1 MSLEKRI
8 KRHLIGRRHDYF
20 AVTLP
25 GFERLCADELIR
37 LSDTIRITRIAN
49 GGVSFNGRLTD
60 VYRANLQVRTAGR
73 LLMRLARFKATNF
86 QQLEKQI
93 QKIPWELYLP
103 WGTIP
108 QFHTTTCHSRLYHS
122 GAIAQRIGENISAHW
137 SEQGATPARSDNQA
151 LFIRLQDD
159 GVTVSLDSSG
169 APLYRRGIKTHTAT
183 APMRETTA
191 AGILR
196 SAGYRWDRPLVDP
209 MCGAGTFSLEAAM
222 MAKKIP
228 PGLFRDFAFMQ
239 WPAFRPRQWA
249 YLKKTATEK
258 TKSFTRTVIW
268 TSDAD
273 GRAVAGLKDCVS
285 NNRFEDAVF
294 VYQANF
300 FSLQPEK
307 ISTQKG
313 LIVLNPPYGHR
324 LSAEGD
330 VERAYIDIATKLEKD
345 FKGWKVALLV
355 PKEGLARRLGLPLK
369 SILLRHGGLQLT
381 LLVGR
386 I

>member
-1 MSLEKRI
+1 MNLEKRI
-8 KRHLIGRRHDYF
+8 KRHLIGPRHAYF

-37 LSDTIRITRIAN
+37 LSDTIRITRITT
-49 GGVSFNGRLTD
+49 GGVSFSGRLTD
-60 VYRANLQVRTAGR
+60 AYRANLQVRTAGR
-73 LLMRLARFKATNF
+73 FLMRLARFKATNF
-86 QQLEKQI
+86 QQLGKQI

-103 WGTIP
+103 RGTIP
-108 QFHTTTCHSRLYHS
+108 MFHITTRHSRLYHS
-122 GAIAQRIGENISAHW
+122 GAIAERIGENISAQW
-137 SEQGATPARSDNQA
+137 SAQGATPVRSENQA

-159 GVTVSLDSSG
+159 GVTVSLDSSC
-169 APLYRRGIKTHTAT
+169 APLYRRGIKTHTAQ
-183 APMRETTA
+183 APLRETTA
-191 AGILR
+191 AGILW

-222 MAKKIP
+222 IAKKIP

-268 TSDAD
+268 ASDAD
-273 GRAVAGLKDCVS
+273 GRAVAGLKHCVS

-294 VYQANF
+294 VYQADF

-330 VERAYIDIATKLEKD
+330 VERAYKDIAAKLKKD

-355 PKEGLARRLGLPLK
+355 PKEGLARPLGLSLK
-369 SILLRHGGLQLT
+369 SMLLHHGGLQLT
-381 LLVGR
+381 LLIGR

>member
-25 GFERLCADELIR
+25 GFERLCADELTR
-37 LSDTIRITRIAN
+37 LSDTIRITGIAI
-49 GGVSFNGRLTD
+49 GGVSFSGRLTD
-60 VYRANLQVRTAGR
+60 VYRTNLQVRTAGR

-103 WGTIP
+103 WGTVP
-108 QFHTTTCHSRLYHS
+108 VFHITTSHSRLYHS
-122 GAIAQRIGENISAHW
+122 GAIAERIGENISAQW
-137 SEQGATPARSDNQA
+137 SEQGATPARSENQA

-159 GVTVSLDSSG
+159 GVTVSLDCSG
-169 APLYRRGIKTHTAT
+169 APLYRRGIKTHAAR
-183 APMRETTA
+183 APLRETTA
-191 AGILR
+191 AGILL
-196 SAGYRWDRPLVDP
+196 SAGYRRDRPLVDP

-249 YLKKTATEK
+249 YLKKSASEK
-258 TKSFTRTVIW
+258 TKSFPRTVIW
-268 TSDAD
+268 ASDAD

-285 NNRFEDAVF
+285 DYGFEDAVSVF
-294 VYQANF
+294 QADF
-300 FSLQPEK
+300 FRLRPEK
-307 ISTQKG
+307 ISAQKG
-313 LIVLNPPYGHR
+313 LVVLNPPYGRR

-330 VERAYIDIATKLEKD
+330 GENAYKEIAAKLKKD
-345 FKGWKVALLV
+345 FKGWKAALLV
-355 PKEGLARRLGLPLK
+355 PKEGLARQLGLPLK
-369 SILLRHGGLQLT
+369 SVSLSHGGLQLT
-381 LLVGR
+381 LLTGR

>member
-25 GFERLCADELIR
+25 GFERLCADELTR
-37 LSDTIRITRIAN
+37 LSETIRITRIAA
-49 GGVSFNGRLTD
+49 GGVSFSGRLTD
-60 VYRANLQVRTAGR
+60 AYRANLQVRTAGR

-103 WGTIP
+103 WGAVPACRITARR
-108 QFHTTTCHSRLYHS
+108 SRLYHS
-122 GAIAQRIGENISAHW
+122 GAVAGRIGKSISARW
-137 SEQGATPARSDNQA
+137 SEQGAAPARSESQA

-159 GVTVSLDSSG
+159 KVTVSLDSSG
-169 APLYRRGIKTHTAT
+169 APLYRRGIKTHTAR
-183 APMRETTA
+183 APLRETTA
-191 AGILR
+191 AAILL

-222 MAKKIP
+222 MAKRIP

-239 WPAFRPRQWA
+239 WPAFRPRQWSH
-249 YLKKTATEK
+249 LKQSASEK
-258 TKSFTRTVIW
+258 TKSYTRTVIW
-268 TSDAD
+268 ASDAD
-273 GRAVAGLKDCVS
+273 GRAVAELKDCMS
-285 NNRFEDAVF
+285 HFSLEDAAY
-294 VYQANF
+294 VYQADF
-300 FSLQPEK
+300 FSLQPEQ

-313 LIVLNPPYGHR
+313 LIALNPPYGRR

-330 VERAYIDIATKLEKD
+330 VESAYQEIAAKLKKD
-345 FKGWKVALLV
+345 FKGWKAALLV
-355 PKEGLARRLGLPLK
+355 PEERLARGLGLSLK
-369 SILLRHGGLQLT
+369 SVSLRHGGLQLT
-381 LLVGR
+381 LLTG
-386 I
+386 II

>member
-1 MSLEKRI
+1 
-8 KRHLIGRRHDYF
+8 
-20 AVTLP
+20 
-25 GFERLCADELIR
+25 
-37 LSDTIRITRIAN
+37 
-49 GGVSFNGRLTD
+49 
-60 VYRANLQVRTAGR
+60 
-73 LLMRLARFKATNF
+73 
-86 QQLEKQI
+86 
-93 QKIPWELYLP
+93 
-103 WGTIP
+103 
-108 QFHTTTCHSRLYHS
+108 
-122 GAIAQRIGENISAHW
+122 
-137 SEQGATPARSDNQA
+137 
-151 LFIRLQDD
+151 
-159 GVTVSLDSSG
+159 
-169 APLYRRGIKTHTAT
+169 
-183 APMRETTA
+183 
-191 AGILR
+191 
-196 SAGYRWDRPLVDP
+196 
-209 MCGAGTFSLEAAM
+209 M